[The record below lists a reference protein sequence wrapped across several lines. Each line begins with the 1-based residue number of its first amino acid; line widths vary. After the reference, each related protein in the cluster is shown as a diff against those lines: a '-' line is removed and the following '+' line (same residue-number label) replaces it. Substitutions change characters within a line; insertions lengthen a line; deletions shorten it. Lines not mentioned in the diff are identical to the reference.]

1 LIEIDMKSKKNIL
14 MISQAAF
21 PPDIRLEK
29 EIKSLSEAGY
39 KVLVICNQYNKE
51 LNPTYGYCEIKR
63 INALF
68 KSVMLNRIINFPIF
82 FNPRYLTLIFK
93 SIVRFKPA
101 FIHAHDLPMVPLA
114 LLFGKLFRL
123 PVIFDMHENYPE
135 ALKAFQKKGVINFL
149 LKNYKAAK
157 LLEKFCIKKS
167 YAIITVVEE
176 NSERLIK
183 QGVDSEKI
191 YLVSNTVDLDTFA
204 TEPIDENIIEKYR
217 NKIVL
222 LYAGYVTPE
231 RGLDVVVRGMSFLKE
246 KLTSAKLLIIGN
258 GISVPTLKKLISE
271 LSLNDFVEFIEWP
284 GHDKLSSYFKVARI
298 FISPQP
304 QCEFWDTT
312 IPHKLFEY
320 MSKSKPVLAAD
331 SKAIKRVIEETNSG
345 MTYETGNPENF
356 STKVLEILSSNIPFG
371 ENGLKAVKKTYN
383 WEKDSKVLI
392 KLYKDFAVK

>member
-1 LIEIDMKSKKNIL
+1 

-39 KVLVICNQYNKE
+39 KVLVICNQYKKE
-51 LNPTYGYCEIKR
+51 LNPSFKYCEIKR
-63 INALF
+63 VSAVF
-68 KSVMLNRIINFPIF
+68 KSVSLNRIINFPIF
-82 FNPRYLTLIFK
+82 FNPRYLLKIYK
-93 SIVRFKPA
+93 AILEIKPD
-101 FIHAHDLPMVPLA
+101 FIHAHDLPMVPVA
-114 LLFGKLFRL
+114 LLFKKLFRL

-135 ALKAFQKKGVINFL
+135 ALKAFGKTGLVNFIF
-149 LKNYKAAK
+149 KNYKAAK
-157 LLEKFCIKKS
+157 LLEKFCVKMS
-167 YAIITVVEE
+167 DAIITVVEE
-176 NSERLIK
+176 NSERLIR
-183 QGVDSEKI
+183 QGVASEKI

-204 TEPIDENIIEKYR
+204 TEPIDENILEKYR

-222 LYAGYVTPE
+222 IYAGYVTPE

-258 GISVPTLKKLISE
+258 GISVLTLKKLVNE
-271 LSLNDFVEFIEWP
+271 LLLNDLVEFIEWP
-284 GHDKLSSYFKVARI
+284 GHDKLSSYFKVAKI

-331 SKAIKRVIEETNSG
+331 SKAIKRVIEETG
-345 MTYETGNPENF
+345 CGVTYKSNNPEDF
-356 STKVLEILSSNIPFG
+356 SNKVLEILSSNIPFG
-371 ENGLKAVKKTYN
+371 ENGLKAVKQTYN
-383 WEKDSKVLI
+383 WEKDSQALI
-392 KLYKDFAVK
+392 KLYQDFESK

>member
-82 FNPRYLTLIFK
+82 FNPRYLTLIFR

-204 TEPIDENIIEKYR
+204 TEPIDENILEKYR

-345 MTYETGNPENF
+345 MTYETGNPEDF

>member
-1 LIEIDMKSKKNIL
+1 

-82 FNPRYLTLIFK
+82 FNPRYLTLIFR

-167 YAIITVVEE
+167 DAIITVVEE

-204 TEPIDENIIEKYR
+204 TEPIDENILEKYR

-371 ENGLKAVKKTYN
+371 ENGLKAVKKIYN

>member
-1 LIEIDMKSKKNIL
+1 

-51 LNPTYGYCEIKR
+51 LNTTFEYCEIKR
-63 INALF
+63 VNALF
-68 KSVMLNRIINFPIF
+68 KSVKLNRIINFPIF
-82 FNPRYLTLIFK
+82 INPRFLLTVFN
-93 SIVRFKPA
+93 SIVRFKPE
-101 FIHAHDLPMVPLA
+101 FIHAHDLPMVPVA
-114 LLFGKLFRL
+114 LIFGKLFRI
-123 PVIFDMHENYPE
+123 PIIFDMHENYPE
-135 ALKAFQKKGVINFL
+135 ALKAFQKKGIINFL
-149 LKNYKAAK
+149 FKNYKAAK
-157 LLEKFCIKKS
+157 LLEKICIRKS
-167 YAIITVVEE
+167 DAIITVVRE

-183 QGVDSEKI
+183 QSVESKKI

-204 TEPIDENIIEKYR
+204 TEPIDENILEKYR

-231 RGLDVVVRGMSFLKE
+231 RGLDVVVRGISYLRN
-246 KLTSAKLLIIGN
+246 KLTEIKLLIIGN
-258 GISVPTLKKLISE
+258 GTSVSALKKLMID
-271 LSLNDFVEFIEWP
+271 LSLNDFVEFIKWP

-304 QCEFWDTT
+304 KCEFWDTT

-320 MSKSKPVLAAD
+320 MSQSKPVLAAD

-345 MTYETGNPENF
+345 MTYKTANPEDF
-356 STKVLEILSSNIPFG
+356 SAKLLEILSSNVPFG
-371 ENGLKAVKKTYN
+371 ENGLKAVKQTYN
-383 WEKDSKVLI
+383 WEKDSQVLI
-392 KLYKDFAVK
+392 ELYKDFELK

>member
-1 LIEIDMKSKKNIL
+1 

-204 TEPIDENIIEKYR
+204 TEPIDENILEKYR

>member
-1 LIEIDMKSKKNIL
+1 MKSKKNIL

-82 FNPRYLTLIFK
+82 FNPRYLTLIFR

-204 TEPIDENIIEKYR
+204 TEPIDENILEKYR

-371 ENGLKAVKKTYN
+371 ENGLKAVKKIYN

>member
-1 LIEIDMKSKKNIL
+1 MKSKKNIL

-204 TEPIDENIIEKYR
+204 TEPIDENILEKYR

-371 ENGLKAVKKTYN
+371 ENGLNAVKKTYN

>member
-1 LIEIDMKSKKNIL
+1 

-51 LNPTYGYCEIKR
+51 LNITFEYCEIKR
-63 INALF
+63 VKAVF
-68 KSVMLNRIINFPIF
+68 KSVKLNRIINFPIF
-82 FNPRYLTLIFK
+82 INPRFLLTVFN
-93 SIVRFKPA
+93 SIVRFKPE
-101 FIHAHDLPMVPLA
+101 FIHAHDLPMVPVA
-114 LLFGKLFRL
+114 LIFGKLFRI
-123 PVIFDMHENYPE
+123 PIIFDMHENYPE
-135 ALKAFQKKGVINFL
+135 ALKAFQKKGIINFL
-149 LKNYKAAK
+149 FKNYKAAK
-157 LLEKFCIKKS
+157 LLEKICIRKS
-167 YAIITVVEE
+167 DAIITVVRE
-176 NSERLIK
+176 NSERLIN
-183 QGVDSEKI
+183 QGVKSEKI

-204 TEPIDENIIEKYR
+204 TEPIDEYILQKYR

-231 RGLDVVVRGMSFLKE
+231 RGLDIVVRGMSFLKE
-246 KLTSAKLLIIGN
+246 KLTNSKLLIIGN
-258 GISVPTLKKLISE
+258 GISVSALKKLMID
-271 LSLNDFVEFIEWP
+271 LSLNDFVEFIKWP

-320 MSKSKPVLAAD
+320 MSQSKPVLAAD

-345 MTYETGNPENF
+345 MTYKTANPEDF
-356 STKVLEILSSNIPFG
+356 SAKVLEILSSNVPFG
-371 ENGLKAVKKTYN
+371 ENGLKAVKQTYN
-383 WEKDSKVLI
+383 WEKDSQVLI
-392 KLYKDFAVK
+392 ELYQDFELK

>member
-1 LIEIDMKSKKNIL
+1 

-51 LNPTYGYCEIKR
+51 LNITFEYCEIKR
-63 INALF
+63 VNALF
-68 KSVMLNRIINFPIF
+68 KSVKLNRIINFPIF
-82 FNPRYLTLIFK
+82 INPRFLLTVFN
-93 SIVRFKPA
+93 SIVRFKPE
-101 FIHAHDLPMVPLA
+101 FIHAHDLPMVPVA
-114 LLFGKLFRL
+114 LIFGKLFRI
-123 PVIFDMHENYPE
+123 PIIFDMHENYPE
-135 ALKAFQKKGVINFL
+135 ALKAFQKKGIINFL
-149 LKNYKAAK
+149 FKNYKAAK

-167 YAIITVVEE
+167 DAIITVVEE

-183 QGVDSEKI
+183 QGVESKKI
-191 YLVSNTVDLDTFA
+191 YLVSNTVDLNTFSV
-204 TEPIDENIIEKYR
+204 EPIDENITEQYKD
-217 NKIVL
+217 KVLL

-231 RGLDVVVRGMSFLKE
+231 RGLDVVLRGISYLRN
-246 KLTSAKLLIIGN
+246 KLTEIKLLIIGN
-258 GISVPTLKKLISE
+258 GTSVSALKKLMID
-271 LSLNDFVEFIEWP
+271 LSLNDFVEFIKWP

-320 MSKSKPVLAAD
+320 MSQSKPVLAAD

-345 MTYETGNPENF
+345 MTYKTANPEDF
-356 STKVLEILSSNIPFG
+356 SAKVLEILSSNVPFG
-371 ENGLKAVKKTYN
+371 ENGLKAVKQTYN
-383 WEKDSKVLI
+383 WEKDSQVLI
-392 KLYKDFAVK
+392 ELYKDFELK

>member
-1 LIEIDMKSKKNIL
+1 MIVFDMRHKKNIL

-51 LNPTYGYCEIKR
+51 LNITFEYCEIKR
-63 INALF
+63 VNALF
-68 KSVMLNRIINFPIF
+68 KSVKLNRIINFPIF
-82 FNPRYLTLIFK
+82 INPRFLLTVFN
-93 SIVRFKPA
+93 SIVRFKPE
-101 FIHAHDLPMVPLA
+101 FIHAHDLPMVPVA
-114 LLFGKLFRL
+114 LIFGKLFRI
-123 PVIFDMHENYPE
+123 PIIFDMHENYPE
-135 ALKAFQKKGVINFL
+135 ALKAFQKKGIINFL
-149 LKNYKAAK
+149 FKNYKAAK

-167 YAIITVVEE
+167 DAIITVVEE

-183 QGVDSEKI
+183 QGVESKKI
-191 YLVSNTVDLDTFA
+191 YLVSNTVDLNTFSV
-204 TEPIDENIIEKYR
+204 EPIDENITEQYKD
-217 NKIVL
+217 KVLL

-231 RGLDVVVRGMSFLKE
+231 RGLDVVLRGISYLKN
-246 KLTSAKLLIIGN
+246 KLPEIKLLIIGN
-258 GISVPTLKKLISE
+258 GISVPSLKKTSTD

-320 MSKSKPVLAAD
+320 MSQSKPVLAAD

-345 MTYETGNPENF
+345 MTYKTANPEDF
-356 STKVLEILSSNIPFG
+356 SAKLLEILSSNVPFG
-371 ENGLKAVKKTYN
+371 ENGLKAVKQTYN
-383 WEKDSKVLI
+383 WEKDSQVLI
-392 KLYKDFAVK
+392 ELYKDFELK

>member
-1 LIEIDMKSKKNIL
+1 

-51 LNPTYGYCEIKR
+51 LNPTFEYCEIKR
-63 INALF
+63 VNALF
-68 KSVMLNRIINFPIF
+68 KSVKLNRIINFPIF
-82 FNPRYLTLIFK
+82 INPRFLLTVFN
-93 SIVRFKPA
+93 SIVRFKPE
-101 FIHAHDLPMVPLA
+101 FIHAHDLPMVPVA
-114 LLFGKLFRL
+114 LIFGKLFRI
-123 PVIFDMHENYPE
+123 PIIFDMHENYPE
-135 ALKAFQKKGVINFL
+135 ALKAFQKKGIINFL
-149 LKNYKAAK
+149 FKNYKAAK
-157 LLEKFCIKKS
+157 LLEKICIRKS
-167 YAIITVVEE
+167 DAIITVVRE

-183 QGVDSEKI
+183 QSVESKKI

-204 TEPIDENIIEKYR
+204 TEPIDEYILQKYR

-231 RGLDVVVRGMSFLKE
+231 RGLDIVVRGMSFLKE
-246 KLTSAKLLIIGN
+246 KLTNSKLLIIGN
-258 GISVPTLKKLISE
+258 GISVSALKKLMID
-271 LSLNDFVEFIEWP
+271 LSLNDFVEFIKWP

-320 MSKSKPVLAAD
+320 MSQSKPVLAAD

-345 MTYETGNPENF
+345 MTYKTANPEDF
-356 STKVLEILSSNIPFG
+356 SAKLLEILSSNVPFG
-371 ENGLKAVKKTYN
+371 ENGLKAVKQTYN
-383 WEKDSKVLI
+383 WEKDSQVLI
-392 KLYKDFAVK
+392 ELYKDFELK